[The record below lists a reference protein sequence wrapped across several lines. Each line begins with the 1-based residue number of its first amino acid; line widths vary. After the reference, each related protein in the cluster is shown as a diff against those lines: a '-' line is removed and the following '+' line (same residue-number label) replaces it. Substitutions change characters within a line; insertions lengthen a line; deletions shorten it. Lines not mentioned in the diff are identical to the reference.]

1 MKKFCTC
8 IIQIIEK
15 LKQIILTFSF
25 SYNLTSVIVSEGKKF
40 QSDKIP
46 QRRSISNNR
55 RLLQGLAMMMMMM
68 MMNCFCSMVDLR
80 KAFSLI
86 SSRDQCQRSSPSRIS
101 DTPLTG
107 FEPPQNV
114 SSGLE

>member
-40 QSDKIP
+40 QSDKIS
-46 QRRSISNNR
+46 QSRSISNNR
-55 RLLQGLAMMMMMM
+55 RLLQGLAMMMMM

-107 FEPPQNV
+107 FEPPQNM
-114 SSGLE
+114 SSGLD

>member
-46 QRRSISNNR
+46 QSRSISNNR

-68 MMNCFCSMVDLR
+68 MTCFCSMVDLR

-114 SSGLE
+114 SSGLD

>member
-46 QRRSISNNR
+46 QSRSISNNR
-55 RLLQGLAMMMMMM
+55 RLLQGLAMMMMM

-86 SSRDQCQRSSPSRIS
+86 SSWDQCQRSSPSRIS

-114 SSGLE
+114 SSGLD

>member
-46 QRRSISNNR
+46 QSRSISNNR
-55 RLLQGLAMMMMMM
+55 RLLQGLAMMMMM

-101 DTPLTG
+101 DTPLTR

-114 SSGLE
+114 SSGLD

>member
-46 QRRSISNNR
+46 QSRSISNNR

-68 MMNCFCSMVDLR
+68 MNWFCSMVDLR

-114 SSGLE
+114 SSGLD

>member
-46 QRRSISNNR
+46 QSRSISNNR
-55 RLLQGLAMMMMMM
+55 RLLQGLEMMMMM

-114 SSGLE
+114 SSGLD

>member
-46 QRRSISNNR
+46 QSRSISNNR
-55 RLLQGLAMMMMMM
+55 RLLQGLAMMMM

-114 SSGLE
+114 SSGLD